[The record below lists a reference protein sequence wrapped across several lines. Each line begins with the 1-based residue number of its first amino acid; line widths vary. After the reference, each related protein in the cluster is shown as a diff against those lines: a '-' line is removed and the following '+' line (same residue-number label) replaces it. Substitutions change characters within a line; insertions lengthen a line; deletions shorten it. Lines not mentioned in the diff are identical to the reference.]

1 MARTRLLR
9 PLWLIGI
16 GIACILVVSA
26 GAVLYLK
33 SLNPSLSPVAVP
45 ATFDP
50 ASTEGYLGLNNA
62 VQMNFDQY
70 AKSAPQLF
78 DAQTKTLTVPL
89 AVQFKNNQIRTLRI
103 EKVKN
108 PITNSVNTI
117 IIDGLIEGDTILSP
131 SDGQI
136 EIFQED
142 QDLGA
147 FFFNVSSSQGNSV
160 RLIYLTLG
168 LDPLVKIE
176 SSPTGSIVI
185 SMKKGDPIGKLISS
199 DKDPT
204 LNGQLQIT
212 GEEGSIQTLNLATTP
227 QGKVI
232 VVQ

>member
-1 MARTRLLR
+1 MARNKLLR

-16 GIACILVVSA
+16 GIACILAVSA
-26 GAVLYLK
+26 GTVLYLK
-33 SLNPSLSPVAVP
+33 SLNPSPSPSAVP
-45 ATFDP
+45 ATFD
-50 ASTEGYLGLNNA
+50 AAATDGYIGANNA

-70 AKSAPQLF
+70 AKTAPQLF
-78 DAQTKTLTVPL
+78 DAQTKTLTIPL
-89 AVQFKNNQIRTLRI
+89 AVEFKDNRIRTLRV

-108 PITNSVNTI
+108 PIINSVNTI
-117 IIDGLIEGDTILSP
+117 IIDGLIEGDTLLAP

-136 EIFQED
+136 EFFQED

-147 FFFNVSSSQGNSV
+147 FFFNVSISQGNSV

-176 SSPTGSIVI
+176 TSPTGSIVI
-185 SMKKGDPIGKLISS
+185 PMKKGDPIGKLISS

-204 LNGQLQIT
+204 INGQLQIT

-227 QGKVI
+227 DGKAII
-232 VVQ
+232 VQ